1 MSTWLIQQTQA
12 LRLVLS
18 RFRHNLLSTVFI
30 SLAIAVSL
38 ALPVIVY
45 LVLDSFSGVTTTLK
59 SESNINIFL
68 EPNIDNTVRDSIHN
82 ILASH
87 TTIESFIFVP
97 KEKALEQLAQTT
109 ANQNILA
116 GLDHN
121 PLPDAFF
128 IQLSTL
134 DSQSISALTE
144 QLRTIDGV
152 AEVQIDNAWL
162 KRLNYLLTIGK
173 KAMFVLVIL
182 LGFAVF
188 AVIGNTI
195 RMQILTQQEE
205 IEVSQLIGATKS
217 FIRRPFLY
225 AGAAYGMIGGL
236 FALLISSGVILLF
249 NQSISALASEY
260 QTQFSLHLPDFNVF
274 LTTCLTAM
282 IIGLLSAYLAVS
294 KSLFKSIN

>member
-1 MSTWLIQQTQA
+1 MSAWLIQQSQA

-18 RFRHNLLSTVFI
+18 RFRSNLLSTIFI

-45 LVLDSFSGVTTTLK
+45 LVLESFSGVTTTLK

-68 EPNIDNTVRDSIHN
+68 EPNIDNTLRDSIHN

-87 TTIESFIFVP
+87 TTIESFTFIP
-97 KEKALEQLAQTT
+97 KEQALVQLAESTG
-109 ANQNILA
+109 NQNILA
-116 GLDHN
+116 GLDDN

-144 QLRTIDGV
+144 QLRNLDGV

-205 IEVSQLIGATKS
+205 IELSQLIGATKR

-225 AGAAYGMIGGL
+225 AGAAYGIIGGV

-249 NQSISALASEY
+249 NQSISALANEY

-274 LTTCLTAM
+274 LTTCLIAM